1 MDLLTMHRLG
11 RGLQQFRVPVVPGFI
26 RRMMRFLYQAYL
38 PYSTEVGEGTR
49 FGYNGVGNF
58 IHPRARIGR
67 HCLFSPY
74 VIIGGRSG
82 LEGGAQIGDYVRIG
96 VGAKV
101 LGPVKIGDFAVIG
114 ANAVVTRD
122 VPAGA
127 VVGGV
132 PARVLRYMADP
143 ATEYERATGRPVPLA
158 DRRNAPKWEGKTEV
172 LEMPS
177 GSGPG
182 AVAGASGCT
191 PGRNELLPHAALR
204 DPLELGMADGD
215 VFA

>member
-1 MDLLTMHRLG
+1 MEGEQMGLLKMQRLG
-11 RGLQQFRVPVVPGFI
+11 RELQRFGVPVMPGFI
-26 RRMMRFLYQAYL
+26 RRLMRICYQAYL
-38 PYSTEVGEGTR
+38 PYTTEVGEGTR

-67 HCLFSPY
+67 HCLLSPF

-96 VGAKV
+96 VGAKI

-122 VPAGA
+122 VAAGV

-132 PARVLRYMADP
+132 PARELRRMADP
-143 ATEYERATGRPVPLA
+143 ATEYERATGQPVPLA
-158 DRRNAPKWEGKTEV
+158 DRRNAPKWEPRTEV
-172 LEMPS
+172 LEMPAG
-177 GSGPG
+177 GS
-182 AVAGASGCT
+182 AS
-191 PGRNELLPHAALR
+191 RNEVVPQAALR

-215 VFA
+215 LFA